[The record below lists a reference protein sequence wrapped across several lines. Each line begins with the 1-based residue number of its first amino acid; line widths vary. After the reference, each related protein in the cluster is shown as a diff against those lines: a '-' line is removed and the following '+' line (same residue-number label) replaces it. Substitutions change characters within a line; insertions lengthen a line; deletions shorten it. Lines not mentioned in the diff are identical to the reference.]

1 MKHTLQQLNAD
12 FIDKGEQFLAD
23 ISTYSKDPLKVN
35 EALLM
40 QIIHDNR
47 NTEYGRRFGFSD
59 ISNADE
65 YRKKVPLSGY
75 DDYEPYIRRM
85 AQNGEHDLITSYDVI
100 HYAVTSGSVG
110 VQKMIPITD
119 RSMAL
124 YKESF
129 FGRTIAL
136 AGRYYK
142 QKYGQTLPAGKCL
155 DMLEI
160 ESFRAEDNTPKGSVS
175 GAVSGKFRDMFSV
188 MMTSPEP
195 VQIPGN
201 GMNMNYMKAR
211 FALEERSLVFIL
223 SAFMTNIVDMM
234 NYIRSNWEM
243 IVDDIQNGTINEE
256 VCDQESRALIM
267 PYIKKHPE
275 RAQELREVFSHGFDT
290 PIMPRIWK
298 NLTWV
303 CSIGTGSFS
312 FYSEKFRKYAGENI
326 AIDYFAYAAS
336 EGILGIAVNMNDPRF
351 VPVLNS
357 CFFEFLPVDAPEGRN
372 ETLLIDELEQGK
384 EYEVIITNLSGFY
397 RYKIKDVIR
406 VVGFHNSCPMITFA
420 YRKNQLVNIAAEKMM
435 EEHLDEA
442 VRRFGNELG
451 SQFNDYAVYVD
462 DGGDVSRYVV
472 LLEPD
477 QPTAV
482 DLEGTY
488 GEKIERIFGEVN
500 PEYGILTKLG
510 SLGRP
515 MVLIQKQRTHA
526 FWREMMLAKGASRN
540 QVKPVRVLDTPMKQ
554 HFFFSLVEEGQPMPV
569 LTF

>member
-1 MKHTLQQLNAD
+1 MKRTLRQLNAD
-12 FIDKGEQFLAD
+12 LFSKGEQFLAD
-23 ISTYSKDPLKVN
+23 ISTYSKDPLKAN

-40 QIIHDNR
+40 QIIHGNR

-65 YRKKVPLSGY
+65 YRKKVPLSSY

-85 AQNGEHDLITSYDVI
+85 VKNGEHDLITSYDVI

-155 DMLEI
+155 DMLET

-234 NYIRSNWEM
+234 NYIRTNWEM
-243 IVDDIQNGTINEE
+243 IVDDIQNGTINED
-256 VCDQESRALIM
+256 VCDPESRALIM
-267 PYIKKHPE
+267 PYIKKDPE
-275 RAQELREVFSHGFDT
+275 RAQELREVFSHGFNT

-298 NLTWV
+298 DLTWV
-303 CSIGTGSFS
+303 CSIGTGGFS

-326 AIDYFAYAAS
+326 AVDYFAYAAS
-336 EGILGIAVNMNDPRF
+336 EGLLGIAVNMNDPRF

-357 CFFEFLPVDAPEGRN
+357 CFFEFLPADAPEDCN
-372 ETLLIDELEQGK
+372 ETLLLDELEDGAQGQRPLDGHGRK
-384 EYEVIITNLSGFY
+384 ILLCFFMARLTN
-397 RYKIKDVIR
+397 IVEKDAADYDR
-406 VVGFHNSCPMITFA
+406 CPG
-420 YRKNQLVNIAAEKMM
+420 Q
-435 EEHLDEA
+435 
-442 VRRFGNELG
+442 
-451 SQFNDYAVYVD
+451 
-462 DGGDVSRYVV
+462 
-472 LLEPD
+472 
-477 QPTAV
+477 
-482 DLEGTY
+482 
-488 GEKIERIFGEVN
+488 
-500 PEYGILTKLG
+500 
-510 SLGRP
+510 
-515 MVLIQKQRTHA
+515 
-526 FWREMMLAKGASRN
+526 
-540 QVKPVRVLDTPMKQ
+540 
-554 HFFFSLVEEGQPMPV
+554 GQPAQHLAVKYGDQDRVQYGLRGIDDRCRDRICQLRSYGKQNIGQADLDRAQNENRGQNRRGKNCFPQDHRSQKNTAQKLPDHHRGQGISLFKLIEHEHARV
-569 LTF
+569 EQSG